1 MLQGGDSQR
10 PARPAVHRPLP
21 PMPSPDAQDSKEQ
34 RRRAAA
40 AAAASAHNC
49 TAGGWGR
56 SGAMGGRRGAR
67 AQVRAGAGAGA
78 GSGTLGAALVAR
90 GMMPAGARPAELHPF
105 VAAVAGGGPAE
116 GGAVVGLLA
125 WPRAGPP
132 PVVRAA
138 PGARGLE
145 FLARSPE
152 EYVARALA
160 EEDLAGGPGPV
171 AAAVAAVGGGCLYE
185 AGSAAASPMPNQNAY
200 LTKEVGIFP
209 DVVAGLVEG
218 HLGRGDATSALVAA
232 EWFAKNHFAG
242 SGQPWAFAAAT
253 LAGQGRREEAREYFQ
268 LALQR
273 PWWTLEDLAGV
284 LAGAGL
290 EGTTA
295 EEVRERVVP
304 KPPPGEAA
312 AQPES
317 PSELLIRRAER
328 LLDDASFAGEP
339 VAWDSAVPELRA
351 LYDEAGLP
359 DFAAGLPATC

>member
-1 MLQGGDSQR
+1 M
-10 PARPAVHRPLP
+10 
-21 PMPSPDAQDSKEQ
+21 
-34 RRRAAA
+34 
-40 AAAASAHNC
+40 
-49 TAGGWGR
+49 
-56 SGAMGGRRGAR
+56 
-67 AQVRAGAGAGA
+67 
-78 GSGTLGAALVAR
+78 
-90 GMMPAGARPAELHPF
+90 
-105 VAAVAGGGPAE
+105 
-116 GGAVVGLLA
+116 VGLLVGHR
-125 WPRAGPP
+125 PRAGPL

-152 EYVARALA
+152 EYVVRALA

-171 AAAVAAVGGGCLYE
+171 AAAVAAVGGGGLYE

-290 EGTTA
+290 EGATA

-312 AQPES
+312 APPES

-359 DFAAGLPATC
+359 DFAAGLPAAI

>member
-1 MLQGGDSQR
+1 MAPAAPR
-10 PARPAVHRPLP
+10 PA
-21 PMPSPDAQDSKEQ
+21 
-34 RRRAAA
+34 
-40 AAAASAHNC
+40 
-49 TAGGWGR
+49 G
-56 SGAMGGRRGAR
+56 
-67 AQVRAGAGAGA
+67 
-78 GSGTLGAALVAR
+78 
-90 GMMPAGARPAELHPF
+90 LHPF
-105 VAAVAGGGPAE
+105 VAPVAGGGPAE

-125 WPRAGPP
+125 WPRAGPS

-152 EYVARALA
+152 EYVVRALA
-160 EEDLAGGPGPV
+160 EEDLASGPGPV
-171 AAAVAAVGGGCLYE
+171 ATAVAAAGGGSLYE

-209 DVVAGLVEG
+209 DTVAGLVEG

-253 LAGQGRREEAREYFQ
+253 LVGQGRREEAREYFQ

-273 PWWTLEDLAGV
+273 PWWTLEDLAGA

-290 EGTTA
+290 EGATA
-295 EEVRERVVP
+295 EEVRARVAP

-312 AQPES
+312 ATQES
-317 PSELLIRRAER
+317 PGELLMRRADR
-328 LLDDASFAGEP
+328 LLDDASFEGEP
-339 VAWDSAVPELRA
+339 VAWDSIVPELQA
-351 LYDEAGLP
+351 LYDEAGLS